1 MNSKQTRRS
10 TRASNLR
17 ASFTDISLASG
28 SNINERLEFPLPVR
42 VEKEIEAGLT
52 REECNEKIAYAKER
66 SDFYLREFNRPDAIQ
81 VERDWFQK
89 QCEWYVNRI
98 LIYETV
104 LERLSG
110 RKTGSDTENGQD
122 IAS

>member
-17 ASFTDISLASG
+17 ASFTDISLARDSSTG
-28 SNINERLEFPLPVR
+28 ERLEFRLPVR
-42 VEKEIEAGLT
+42 VEKEIESGLT
-52 REECNEKIAYAKER
+52 REECNEKIAYSKER
-66 SDFYLREFNRPDAIQ
+66 SDHYLREFNRPDAIQ
-81 VERDWFQK
+81 VEKEWFQK

-98 LIYETV
+98 FIYETV

-110 RKTGSDTENGQD
+110 KKTADPENRESDP
-122 IAS
+122 S